1 MKKNNTA
8 FILIVLLSLCF
19 LCLGFSLLKV
29 MEVGYKRCIP
39 SRTSGYNS
47 CPVVA
52 DTVEIPTIAIEAVGQ
67 GNELFLYGDLKKES
81 IPAELELG
89 EYWYWIYFEKPVL
102 LVNSAS
108 GVPTYIDKMQLIPS
122 ENEDFYN
129 LESFVD
135 KRVEVYGYQTSGYAE
150 SSVFQVEAIRE
161 Y

>member
-8 FILIVLLSLCF
+8 FILIVLLCLCF

-39 SRTSGYNS
+39 SKTPEYNS
-47 CPVVA
+47 CPVVD
-52 DTVEIPTIAIEAVGQ
+52 DTVKMPTIAIEDVGQ

-108 GVPTYIDKMQLIPS
+108 GVPTYVDKMQLIPS

-129 LESFVD
+129 LENFVD
-135 KRVEVYGYQTSGYAE
+135 KRVEVYGYQTWGYAE

>member
-1 MKKNNTA
+1 M
-8 FILIVLLSLCF
+8 
-19 LCLGFSLLKV
+19 
-29 MEVGYKRCIP
+29 
-39 SRTSGYNS
+39 
-47 CPVVA
+47 
-52 DTVEIPTIAIEAVGQ
+52 
-67 GNELFLYGDLKKES
+67 
-81 IPAELELG
+81 
-89 EYWYWIYFEKPVL
+89 VL
-102 LVNSAS
+102 LVNNAS

>member
-1 MKKNNTA
+1 
-8 FILIVLLSLCF
+8 
-19 LCLGFSLLKV
+19 
-29 MEVGYKRCIP
+29 
-39 SRTSGYNS
+39 
-47 CPVVA
+47 
-52 DTVEIPTIAIEAVGQ
+52 
-67 GNELFLYGDLKKES
+67 LKKES

-108 GVPTYIDKMQLIPS
+108 GVPTYVDKMQLIPS

-129 LESFVD
+129 LENFVD
-135 KRVEVYGYQTSGYAE
+135 KRVEVYGYQTWGYAE